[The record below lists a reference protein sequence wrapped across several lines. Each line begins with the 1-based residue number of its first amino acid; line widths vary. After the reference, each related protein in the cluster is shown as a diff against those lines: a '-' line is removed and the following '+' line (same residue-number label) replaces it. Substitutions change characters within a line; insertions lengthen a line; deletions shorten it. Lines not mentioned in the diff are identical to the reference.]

1 MKPISILLMVG
12 GALLAISCS
21 RPSSDSISEK
31 FIVKQANKQLE
42 MNVENCDYGYIT
54 VGEYECNDDSDREEL
69 RMLEAAGLI
78 TYDVVRYA
86 WWEKT
91 LVNRKEPHNV
101 DYYYTWSGAYAY
113 TKTEYRTVKKTDYNF
128 FDHYIVK
135 VALTDKGEKY
145 VVEDIP
151 DPVEDI
157 DEDMVEK
164 EVDPST
170 YAWNQ
175 ADLSEEWPY
184 ISNPFIVVKEPAD
197 SEASSRSSS
206 SSSSSRSSG
215 SAGKPEPEDKTERI
229 DSLQYKNYIAF
240 SEDAT
245 QVIVKC
251 WDVECFKA
259 RNIQIIN
266 RDGVA
271 TATAEVLYRTKNCTD
286 FGRILKNGENDRKY
300 SENINFAFYQD
311 KGWVTSEE

>member
-1 MKPISILLMVG
+1 MAESTTTAVSSALFPLILRRSPYSGVCKKDLLSIKYLIPNFLIMKPISILLMVG

-206 SSSSSRSSG
+206 SSSSSRSS
-215 SAGKPEPEDKTERI
+215 
-229 DSLQYKNYIAF
+229 IA
-240 SEDAT
+240 
-245 QVIVKC
+245 
-251 WDVECFKA
+251 
-259 RNIQIIN
+259 
-266 RDGVA
+266 
-271 TATAEVLYRTKNCTD
+271 
-286 FGRILKNGENDRKY
+286 
-300 SENINFAFYQD
+300 
-311 KGWVTSEE
+311 